1 MLELP
6 FYHKCDATTFWTR
19 DGSNRRIGPARRHP
33 RVLPPADDLP
43 FEEQSMT
50 TQRTLFKGG
59 TILTLDAAV
68 PNFAEGDVL
77 VEDGRIAAVGRSL
90 QADDAQV
97 LEAHGHIVM
106 PGLVD
111 AHHHMWLGV
120 MRRMMPNVDDL
131 FAYIDVVAEK
141 LGSHYRPLDM
151 FLSTKLT
158 SVASLDAGV
167 TTIIDASHNSRSP
180 EHTNAALDALESTGI
195 RALHMV
201 GAAMDKKA
209 STAHLPGDLRRL
221 AHRSNASSRVRVG
234 LFGQLNLDWW
244 KAARDLDM
252 HILTEFIGDLAKLGP
267 EFAKPGVLGRR
278 NIFNHCT
285 RVPRETW
292 KLLAGAGV
300 NITINPRSDALFGFD
315 DETFA
320 YQQAVDHGLTP
331 ALGIDLDT
339 AFGSDMFGEMH
350 ALFGQQRSAMRYRR
364 FRGETDTPAP
374 ITVEA
379 VLKAATVN
387 GAHAAGLESQ
397 CGTLTPGKRA
407 DIIMV
412 RTNGAAVF
420 PVTNAVGTI
429 VQAVERADV
438 DTVMVDGHLRKR
450 DGRLLGVDLA
460 KLNAD
465 ITASRDYLTNASGYR
480 TDLFDAA

>member
-1 MLELP
+1 
-6 FYHKCDATTFWTR
+6 
-19 DGSNRRIGPARRHP
+19 
-33 RVLPPADDLP
+33 
-43 FEEQSMT
+43 MT

-59 TILTLDAAV
+59 TILTLDANV
-68 PNFAEGDVL
+68 PNLAMGDVL
-77 VEDGRIAAVGRSL
+77 VQDGRITAVAPAL

-97 LEAHGHIVM
+97 IDAAGHIVM

-131 FAYIDVVAEK
+131 FAYIDVVAEQ
-141 LGSHYRPLDM
+141 LGAHYRPLDM
-151 FLSTKLT
+151 YLSTKLT
-158 SVASLDAGV
+158 AAASLDAGI
-167 TTIIDASHNSRSP
+167 TTIIDACHSSRSP
-180 EHTNAALDALESTGI
+180 EHTDAALDALQDSGI

-209 STAHLPGDLRRL
+209 SSAHLPGDLQRL
-221 AHRSNASSRVRVG
+221 AQNWNTSGSRVQVG

-244 KAARDLDM
+244 KVARELDM
-252 HILTEFIGDLAKLGP
+252 RILTEFIGDLASLGP
-267 EFAKPGVLGRR
+267 EFAKPGVLGTH

-285 RVPRETW
+285 RVPQETW
-292 KLLAGAGV
+292 KLLADAGV
-300 NITINPRSDALFGFD
+300 NITVNPRSDALFGFD

-364 FRGETDTPAP
+364 FRGEADAPAP
-374 ITVEA
+374 ISVEA
-379 VLKAATVN
+379 VLQAATVN
-387 GAHAAGLESQ
+387 GARAAGLEDQ
-397 CGTLTPGKRA
+397 IGTLTPGKQA

-412 RTNGAAVF
+412 RTNGVAVF
-420 PVTNAVGTI
+420 PVTNVIGTI

-438 DTVMVDGHLRKR
+438 DTVMVAGQLRKR
-450 DGRLLGVDLA
+450 AGKLVDVDLA
-460 KLNAD
+460 KLSAD
-465 ITASRDYLTNASGYR
+465 VTASRDYLIKASGYR
-480 TDLFDAA
+480 ADLFSTTA